1 MTVGWLLVFFWCFFK
16 RVCLNFITRKGFH
29 VCIWFLHEFFFFQ
42 KPSFARRRWCDRRLN
57 NNIIFNKII
66 FQEPFFS
73 PGANGVSDRLNN
85 NVFFQTQEE
94 NYFSETFLRAIGS
107 FFCRIGV
114 NSRTCMVDEIV
125 TETLLRKWRI
135 LIHLHGVIIFICST
149 SNSYIPNPNHTIH
162 RKWRI
167 LIHFH
172 GIIIFIS
179 WTTATGHSHPL
190 SIRKQK
196 LWDVSAV
203 DTLTVGPLFFRSMF

>member
-1 MTVGWLLVFFWCFFK
+1 M
-16 RVCLNFITRKGFH
+16 
-29 VCIWFLHEFFFFQ
+29 FFFRNLF
-42 KPSFARRRWCDRRLN
+42 FARRGRCD
-57 NNIIFNKII
+57 
-66 FQEPFFS
+66 
-73 PGANGVSDRLNN
+73 G
-85 NVFFQTQEE
+85 QTQQQ

-135 LIHLHGVIIFICST
+135 LIHFHGV
-149 SNSYIPNPNHTIH
+149 
-162 RKWRI
+162 
-167 LIHFH
+167 
-172 GIIIFIS
+172 IIFIS

-203 DTLTVGPLFFRSMF
+203 DTLVVCPLFLRSMFQFCHTRKGFYVSIWIPTKSNIMNCGRWSYSGCWSFSGVF